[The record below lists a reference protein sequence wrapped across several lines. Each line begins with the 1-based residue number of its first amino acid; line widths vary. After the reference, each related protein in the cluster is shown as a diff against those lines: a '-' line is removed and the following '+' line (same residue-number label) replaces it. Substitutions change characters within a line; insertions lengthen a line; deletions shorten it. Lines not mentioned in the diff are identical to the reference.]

1 MSKTKKE
8 DVKSSTNKKKKII
21 IGSIIGVVLLLI
33 IIFLLWF
40 FNRKFD
46 VTFDMNNGSKEE
58 ILQVK
63 RNHTIDEKDIKTEK
77 ELGELFIAWYEV
89 IGVKEKEDVLAKE
102 PFDFNTKITKDLKL
116 KALYEGKIETITIT
130 FDSKGGSA
138 VSPIT
143 INKGTTLTLPKNPKY
158 KGYTFKGWT
167 DKHGKVIYNNALLEE
182 DTTLYANWEKI
193 VEKPEPAIPEE
204 KIVEKPQP
212 AIPEE
217 KISLTLNRDTLHV
230 NGVKTAKATASVEN
244 SSGKVT
250 YSLSDTNCMTIN
262 ENTGDI
268 SVVSEPKNC
277 SNGATITVSAKTP
290 GGKSATATIYY
301 EKDLALIYE
310 NTTYTKD
317 DRTSGK
323 GPTFTVNANQN
334 VTWNIDAAVKP
345 SYNYTYNDYKNKTA
359 TSVTGGYK
367 IDSKVESTGDISRI
381 TTDVKVSATTKAGQK
396 ISLVINQYVA

>member
-58 ILQVK
+58 ILQIK
-63 RNHTIDEKDIKTEK
+63 RNHTINEKDIKTEK

-193 VEKPEPAIPEE
+193 VEKPEPVVPEE

-212 AIPEE
+212 VIPEE

-230 NGVKTAKATASVEN
+230 KGVKTAKATARVEN
-244 SSGKVT
+244 SSGNVT

-262 ENTGDI
+262 EKTGDI

-301 EKDLALIYE
+301 EKDLALIHE

-323 GPTFTVNANQN
+323 GETFTVNANQN

-367 IDSKVESTGDISRI
+367 IDSKVESTGDINRI
-381 TTDVKVSATTKAGQK
+381 TTDVKVSATTKAGQR

>member
-1 MSKTKKE
+1 MITKSKEKE

-21 IGSIIGVVLLLI
+21 IGSIIGVVLLLV

-193 VEKPEPAIPEE
+193 VEKSQPVIPEE
-204 KIVEKPQP
+204 KPQP
-212 AIPEE
+212 VKPEE

-244 SSGKVT
+244 SSGNVT

-301 EKDLALIYE
+301 EKDLALIHE

-317 DRTSGK
+317 DKTSGR
-323 GPTFTVNANQN
+323 GDTFTVNANQN
-334 VTWNIDAAVKP
+334 VTWNIDVAVKP
-345 SYNYTYNDYKNKTA
+345 SYNYTYNDYKNRTA
-359 TSVTGGYK
+359 TSVTGGYL
-367 IDSKVESTGDISRI
+367 IDSKVESTGANIKI
-381 TTDVKVSATTKAGQK
+381 PTDVKVSATTKAGQK
-396 ISLVINQYVA
+396 ISLVINKYVA

>member
-182 DTTLYANWEKI
+182 DTTLYANWEKTQP
-193 VEKPEPAIPEE
+193 VIPEE
-204 KIVEKPQP
+204 KPQP
-212 AIPEE
+212 VIPEE

-230 NGVKTAKATASVEN
+230 NGVKTAKATANVEN
-244 SSGKVT
+244 SSGNVT

-262 ENTGDI
+262 EKTGDI

-323 GPTFTVNANQN
+323 GETFTVNANQN
-334 VTWNIDAAVKP
+334 VTWNIDADVKP
-345 SYNYTYNDYKNKTA
+345 SYDYEYKDYKNRTA
-359 TSVTGGYK
+359 TSVTGGYL
-367 IDSKVESTGDISRI
+367 IDSKVESTGDTIKISA
-381 TTDVKVSATTKAGQK
+381 DVKVSATTKAGQK
-396 ISLVINQYVA
+396 ISLVINKYVA